1 MASTDDAY
9 LIYEDRAAYDP
20 WLRWVIAVTLGV
32 TLVPAM
38 AIFPFEPIGTWV
50 LLGTTVFDAL
60 LFHAIL
66 PRRYQ
71 ILSDRLR
78 IVLGRPFAISI
89 ALTTIREARPAGG
102 MAAMVHWGVR
112 LATSTKSV
120 VEIVRYRGLD
130 FVISPVHR
138 EDFLRHLRE
147 AIAGASAR

>member
-1 MASTDDAY
+1 MSDTDGAY
-9 LIYEDRAAYDP
+9 LIYEDRAAYDA
-20 WLRWVIAVTLGV
+20 WLKWLLAVTLGV
-32 TLVPAM
+32 TLVPA
-38 AIFPFEPIGTWV
+38 IVLFPYEPVGAWV

-78 IVLGRPFAISI
+78 IVLGRPFAINI

-102 MAAMVHWGVR
+102 MVTMAYWGVR

-130 FVISPVHR
+130 FVISPAHR
-138 EDFLRHLRE
+138 EEFLTHLKQ